1 MTEEQPLLADEACED
16 HTVMFLCTNNYHRSR
31 FAEMLFNALAKE
43 ANLDWTACSRGL
55 IVRFSPSS
63 ADPISIRA
71 LEGLAVRR
79 IPIDA
84 PIHFPTQV
92 QDEDFEQ
99 ADVVIALKETEHR
112 LYLERRFPMWADKV
126 EYWETGGMG
135 FASTSGALADIE
147 VGIRAL
153 ISRLSQ
159 SDARLQLRAQ

>member
-79 IPIDA
+79 ISS
-84 PIHFPTQV
+84 Q
-92 QDEDFEQ
+92 
-99 ADVVIALKETEHR
+99 R
-112 LYLERRFPMWADKV
+112 WPMISGACS
-126 EYWETGGMG
+126 
-135 FASTSGALADIE
+135 FSTSGRTPTE
-147 VGIRAL
+147 
-153 ISRLSQ
+153 
-159 SDARLQLRAQ
+159 LRSPK